1 MTVPLLQHWFIMKV
15 SHTVNGY
22 NLEIYVQGCKCGL
35 HKRLLEAQEY
45 LCNSYTQY
53 CLICG
58 LVLCNQQF
66 HLYQI

>member
-35 HKRLLEAQEY
+35 HKRLITPLHLLEAQEY
-45 LCNSYTQY
+45 LCNRILFNLWACSM
-53 CLICG
+53 
-58 LVLCNQQF
+58 
-66 HLYQI
+66 